1 MTYSEM
7 INLSMNQT
15 LARSINT
22 SLVAILPV
30 LAVLVVG
37 AEILGAITLQN
48 YGLALTVGPAERGLL
63 VDLHRLAGAG
73 HA

>member
-37 AEILGAITLQN
+37 AELLGPPRSRTTASPSSS
-48 YGLALTVGPAERGLL
+48 AS
-63 VDLHRLAGAG
+63 
-73 HA
+73 